1 MVTYKELLEYYD
13 IISEEQFNELIKSLP
28 DFDLK
33 NHTIVVDVDDLTS
46 IQAITE
52 TILINCILEDFS
64 FAYAEVKSFENKELE
79 IWDVQSLED
88 LEEIKNL
95 LNKWTISNYDDIKQG
110 LLEEEQNDKQ
120 ASEYNKKLDLFKS
133 VINDI
138 SIEQVKQI
146 VNDYKK

>member
-1 MVTYKELLEYYD
+1 MVTYKEFLELYN

-28 DFDLK
+28 DFDLE
-33 NHTIVVDVDDLTS
+33 NHTTIIDTDDLTS
-46 IQAITE
+46 IETITE
-52 TILINCILEDFS
+52 VILTNCILEDFS
-64 FAYAEVKSFENKELE
+64 FVYVEVKSFENKELE

-110 LLEEEQNDKQ
+110 LLEEKQNT
-120 ASEYNKKLDLFKS
+120 SEYNEKLDLFESIINNIS
-133 VINDI
+133 V
-138 SIEQVKQI
+138 EQVKQI